1 MITEI
6 KSVKPENEAEKKQA
20 RAFKAREEEREIER
34 KVNQSLEDMEDRQK
48 DLLIANFIAK
58 MPHKDT
64 EFKKALAEL
73 ELRAFVFERILF
85 ANKDVYPN
93 LYREYREYDTKP
105 YLRLINEL

>member
-1 MITEI
+1 MITEKQLI
-6 KSVKPENEAEKKQA
+6 KPETEVEKKQA
-20 RAFKAREEEREIER
+20 HAFKAREEEREIEL

-85 ANKDVYPN
+85 ANKDVYSN
-93 LYREYREYDTKP
+93 LYKEYRERDAKP
-105 YLRLINEL
+105 YLRLINES

>member
-34 KVNQSLEDMEDRQK
+34 KVNQSLKEMEDRQK
-48 DLLIANFIAK
+48 NLLLAKFIAK
-58 MPHKDT
+58 MPYKDT

-85 ANKDVYPN
+85 ANKDVYQN
-93 LYREYREYDTKP
+93 LCEEYRERDAKP
-105 YLRLINEL
+105 YLRLINE